1 MGRAAGRAAK
11 LERPMGRAGRQGGQS
26 RQPTGGALGRAGGS
40 GQPVAAPGPRRR
52 RPMSAG
58 RSGCARRAQ
67 PMGALR
73 GRAPGGGGQWARSR
87 GGALREAVWPGR
99 GGGGGGGGGAM
110 ELGAGAGAG
119 AGPGARGGAES
130 GRVLLLLMGSGGGGP
145 GRARRGGPEAEVSP
159 GPGAGPGGPEPRS
172 PPAPDYEALPQGAAV
187 STHMLA
193 GAVAGV
199 MEHCVMYPIDCV
211 KTRMQSLQPEPA
223 ARYRNVLEAL
233 WRIARTEG
241 VWRPMRGLNI
251 TATGAGPAHALYFAC
266 YEKLKKTLSD
276 VIHAG
281 GNSHVANGAAGCV
294 ATLLHDAAMN
304 PAEVVKQRMQMYN
317 SPYQRVMDCVRAVW
331 RNEGAGAFYRS
342 YTTQLTM
349 NIPFQAIH
357 FMTYEFLQE
366 QLNPHRQYNPGSH
379 VVSGACAGAVAAAA
393 TTPLDVCKTL
403 LNTQESL
410 ALSSNISGH
419 ITGMANAFRTV
430 YQVGGVTAYFRGVQ
444 ARVIYQMPST
454 AIAWSVYEFFKYIL
468 TKRQEERRAGK

>member
-1 MGRAAGRAAK
+1 MGLGATPVLKLCSLQPRCWAGASTDPAPAA
-11 LERPMGRAGRQGGQS
+11 
-26 RQPTGGALGRAGGS
+26 
-40 GQPVAAPGPRRR
+40 AAPGYLAWRRLVAPARNGAGGRELPADELGLAAVPWVGDAGACPSGAMWFWSPSCHSARCSSRGTTTVGKVWGRGESRARPILSSVLR
-52 RPMSAG
+52 RFFST
-58 RSGCARRAQ
+58 
-67 PMGALR
+67 GALAILR
-73 GRAPGGGGQWARSR
+73 VLPAGGLGLSLRAGPKPVLVNLRDLTACHNPLAVSSSSPGGNCSGLAHQGDGGHLWISPSSR
-87 GGALREAVWPGR
+87 GLLLCLGR
-99 GGGGGGGGGAM
+99 G
-110 ELGAGAGAG
+110 L
-119 AGPGARGGAES
+119 
-130 GRVLLLLMGSGGGGP
+130 
-145 GRARRGGPEAEVSP
+145 
-159 GPGAGPGGPEPRS
+159 
-172 PPAPDYEALPQGAAV
+172 
-187 STHMLA
+187 
-193 GAVAGV
+193 GAVA
-199 MEHCVMYPIDCV
+199 
-211 KTRMQSLQPEPA
+211 EP
-223 ARYRNVLEAL
+223 
-233 WRIARTEG
+233 W
-241 VWRPMRGLNI
+241 
-251 TATGAGPAHALYFAC
+251 GPSPPPFTCGSSCFA
-266 YEKLKKTLSD
+266 
-276 VIHAG
+276 
-281 GNSHVANGAAGCV
+281 GAAGCV